1 MRGGTDLTD
10 MLEEADELVT
20 RYAPR
25 GMAETWARN
34 LEVVATLATVH
45 QLWQGPDVKVGG
57 LIAEMTP
64 FLRVA
69 FEMGR
74 AAAEGDT
81 QNGTGIQND

>member
-1 MRGGTDLTD
+1 MKGEADLTD
-10 MLEEADELVT
+10 VLEEADELVT

-25 GMAETWARN
+25 DVAESWARN

-45 QLWQGPDVKVGG
+45 RLWQEPDVKVGG

>member
-25 GMAETWARN
+25 GMPESWARN

-45 QLWQGPDVKVGG
+45 RLWQEPQARTGE
-57 LIAEMTP
+57 LIAEMVP

-74 AAAEGDT
+74 RAAE
-81 QNGTGIQND
+81 

>member
-1 MRGGTDLTD
+1 MKGEADLTD
-10 MLEEADELVT
+10 VLEEADELVT

-25 GMAETWARN
+25 DVAESWARN

-45 QLWQGPDVKVGG
+45 RLWQEPAARVGE
-57 LIAEMTP
+57 LIAEMVP

-74 AAAEGDT
+74 KAAETDSMEA
-81 QNGTGIQND
+81 